1 MNRFQIYDD
10 FGVIRTFFSRIEA
23 TNFISNKPEF
33 KLVTL
38 PKEKKLSL
46 NFDELGE
53 CLL

>member
-1 MNRFQIYDD
+1 MNRFQIHDD
-10 FGVIRTFFSRIEA
+10 FGMIRTFSTRIEA

-33 KLVTL
+33 KLVVI
-38 PKEKKLSL
+38 PKEKIPTL